1 VAVAQIQPNHRDLS
15 RSLGAWVA
23 QLVDDFP
30 DYDEYDL
37 AEIIEKR
44 TAIMVSN
51 EDFEAIR
58 ALYLRAKLQEY
69 RAEDE
74 VGQD

>member
-1 VAVAQIQPNHRDLS
+1 MAVAQIQPNHRDLLK
-15 RSLGAWVA
+15 SLGAWVS

-37 AEIIEKR
+37 AEIIEER
-44 TAIMVSN
+44 TGLMVGN
-51 EDFEAIR
+51 EDFDAIR

-69 RAEDE
+69 RPDDE
-74 VGQD
+74 EGEA